1 MEPQEDLQA
10 AFEEKIAA
18 YDSSPSQKHSNL
30 LDESFLECPR
40 CKVQYPT
47 SQHRELLAHIDFC
60 TA

>member
-10 AFEEKIAA
+10 ALEEKTAA

-40 CKVQYPT
+40 CKAQYPT
-47 SQHRELLAHIDFC
+47 SKHRELLVHIDFC